1 MTRKYDATNFLS
13 KYFILRRP
21 SVAIFVDII
30 KIVTMFFKTIL
41 KDSKKLKE
49 LEIMY

>member
-1 MTRKYDATNFLS
+1 MTRKYDVINFIS

-21 SVAIFVDII
+21 SVAIFADIT
-30 KIVTMFFKTIL
+30 KIVTMFFKTIF